1 MSWKVYLKE
10 YKDFLR
16 IEKGASGNTSEGYL
30 HNVERYK
37 WFMESQKGI
46 ADINRVQLK
55 DLRDFLAFLVNDAF
69 LNERS
74 LARNI
79 AAVRSFHK
87 FLLQED
93 HIDEDATE
101 LLDIPKFAQKLPI
114 FLTLDEVDRIFAA
127 CDLGDATGLGLR
139 NRAILELLYAAGLR
153 VSELVNLEKSMV
165 YMDEGF
171 VRVFGKGSKERLVPL
186 GSSAKYYIQLHLG
199 DVRNHV
205 TPKKGHEDI
214 LFLNRRGKRL
224 TREMIFLIVKEM
236 AEAAGIHKNVSPHTF
251 RHSFAT
257 HLIEGG
263 ADLRAVQEMLGH
275 ESITTTEIYLHLDR
289 DYLKEVHRTFHPRG

>member
-1 MSWKVYLKE
+1 MSWKVYLRE

-30 HNVERYK
+30 HDVERYH
-37 WFMESQKGI
+37 WFMETHKGI
-46 ADINRVQLK
+46 ADLDRIQLG
-55 DLRDFLAFLVNDAF
+55 DLRDFLSFLVNDAF

-79 AAVRSFHK
+79 AAIRSFHK

-93 HIDEDATE
+93 HVDQDPTE
-101 LLDIPKFAQKLPI
+101 LLDVPKFAQKLPI
-114 FLTLDEVDRIFAA
+114 YLTVDEIERMMGAIDM
-127 CDLGDATGLGLR
+127 GSSLGLR

-153 VSELVNLEKSMV
+153 VSELVNLERSMV
-165 YMDEGF
+165 YLDEGF

-186 GSSAKYYIQLHLG
+186 GSAAKQYIKLHLG
-199 DVRNHV
+199 DARNHV
-205 TPKKGHEDI
+205 VPQKGHEDI

-224 TREMIFLIVKEM
+224 TREMIFLIVKEL
-236 AEAAGIHKNVSPHTF
+236 ADAAGIQKNVSPHTF

-289 DYLKEVHRTFHPRG
+289 DYLKEVHRSFHPRG